1 MDPIRIVALL
11 PTWKTFVDDV
21 LAAAVQWKC
30 TQCAQNLETIGDD
43 EMNLLVW
50 AGPTYS
56 LIACNL
62 DVAVAN

>member
-1 MDPIRIVALL
+1 MTFSLL
-11 PTWKTFVDDV
+11 LFNGSVHNVRKIWK
-21 LAAAVQWKC
+21 K
-30 TQCAQNLETIGDD
+30 NGDD
-43 EMNLLVW
+43 EMNLVVW

>member
-1 MDPIRIVALL
+1 M
-11 PTWKTFVDDV
+11 
-21 LAAAVQWKC
+21 
-30 TQCAQNLETIGDD
+30 CAKFGKQLGDD
-43 EMNLLVW
+43 EMNLVVW

>member
-30 TQCAQNLETIGDD
+30 TQCAQILENGDD
-43 EMNLLVW
+43 ETNLVVW